1 MNAATRTSQNK
12 NRANVEI
19 PPPCHMLKALCLIRE
34 RNRITEDSTETGHA
48 R

>member
-19 PPPCHMLKALCLIRE
+19 PPCHMLKALCLIRE

>member
-12 NRANVEI
+12 NRSNVD
-19 PPPCHMLKALCLIRE
+19 PPCHMLKALCLIRE